1 LAGAVTNKTS
11 STSIH
16 QATPSSLINY
26 YMITPLEEKLSRLL
40 AFLECH
46 RQEKV
51 IVFFLT
57 CACVEFYG
65 KALKQLLFSSSS
77 SSTLSSGKSNK
88 KNNNSKHQKDH
99 PDITMELLHGKMVQK
114 RRECA
119 VERFRKCLTTI
130 DTNSELEDEQ
140 AVEGEEEADDDEN
153 ESNQK
158 EGQTTTTT
166 TTTTGAFCFVPM

>member
-1 LAGAVTNKTS
+1 
-11 STSIH
+11 
-16 QATPSSLINY
+16 
-26 YMITPLEEKLSRLL
+26 LSRLL

-65 KALKQLLFSSSS
+65 KALKQLLLSSS
-77 SSTLSSGKSNK
+77 SSTISSGKSTSNK
-88 KNNNSKHQKDH
+88 KNNGSKHHKDH

-114 RRECA
+114 RRKCA
-119 VERFRKCLTTI
+119 VERFRKCLTTT
-130 DTNSELEDEQ
+130 DTNSELEDEK
-140 AVEGEEEADDDEN
+140 AVEEEEEADDDEN

-158 EGQTTTTT
+158 EGQTIT